1 MISLKYRNRNLII
14 FAIDF
19 SNLKFNIS
27 NLKFKNMYP
36 EEMVKPMRAELTEAG
51 FQELYSAEAVE
62 NALKNEGTTL
72 VVINSVCGCAA
83 RNARPGAKMSLD
95 GAKKP
100 SQLVTVFA
108 GVDKEAVDAARQHMF
123 PFPPSSPCMALFKDG
138 ELVHMLERHHIEGR
152 PAELI
157 AENLKD
163 AYNEFC

>member
-1 MISLKYRNRNLII
+1 
-14 FAIDF
+14 
-19 SNLKFNIS
+19 
-27 NLKFKNMYP
+27 MYP
-36 EEMVKPMRAELTEAG
+36 QDMVLPMQAELTAAG
-51 FQELYSAEAVE
+51 FQDLHNAAEVDA
-62 NALKNEGTTL
+62 AIKAEGTTL
-72 VVINSVCGCAA
+72 VVVNSVCGCAA

-123 PFPPSSPCMALFKDG
+123 PFPPSWPCMALFKDG

>member
-1 MISLKYRNRNLII
+1 
-14 FAIDF
+14 
-19 SNLKFNIS
+19 
-27 NLKFKNMYP
+27 MYP
-36 EEMVKPMRAELTEAG
+36 EEMVKPMQSELTVAG
-51 FQELYSAEAVE
+51 FQDLHSAEAVE
-62 NALKNEGTTL
+62 NAMKAEGTTL

-95 GAKKP
+95 NAKKP
-100 SQLVTVFA
+100 DHLITVFA

-123 PFPPSSPCMALFKDG
+123 PFPPSSPSVALFKDG

-163 AYNEFC
+163 AFDEYC